1 MTHEHRKRL
10 EQKIAALLGEHP
22 DSMTGVLVLAKIVHE
37 LEKAGWKFVPT
48 VATEK
53 MEMDGKCELVA
64 LAADLATS
72 KWAAKKVYEAM
83 VQAAPKVN
91 E

>member
-1 MTHEHRKRL
+1 MTYEERKRL
-10 EQKIAALLGEHP
+10 VQKIAVLIGEEP
-22 DSMTGVLVLAKIVHE
+22 DSVLGFTLLTVIVHE

-83 VQAAPKVN
+83 VQAAPKVI